1 MRVDREESDRP
12 DQQNL
17 FPPEI
22 KADRC
27 SVWECLHIST
37 VCKLKFILFKLIN
50 LSEINEVFSQ
60 GHPQTA
66 SPLISSLRLSLKTS
80 TDFLWYLF
88 TISCSP
94 FIKVRIQ

>member
-50 LSEINEVFSQ
+50 LSEINERYFHRVILR
-60 GHPQTA
+60 P
-66 SPLISSLRLSLKTS
+66 PVLSSH
-80 TDFLWYLF
+80 LWG
-88 TISCSP
+88 SH
-94 FIKVRIQ
+94 

>member
-37 VCKLKFILFKLIN
+37 VCKLKFILLKLIN
-50 LSEINEVFSQ
+50 MSESE
-60 GHPQTA
+60 
-66 SPLISSLRLSLKTS
+66 SL
-80 TDFLWYLF
+80 
-88 TISCSP
+88 
-94 FIKVRIQ
+94 